1 MQNSLI
7 NNDLLN
13 RTGVDIVLPNYNSY
27 PFIEETLKSI
37 ISQTFKN
44 WKLFIVDGNSN
55 IETQE
60 ILIKYN
66 NHPSINIIWL
76 KKNKRPG
83 FCRNLVIRG
92 SKSEYIAFI
101 DSDDI
106 CEKEKLSKQL
116 TFMVKNKY
124 HFTYTNYT
132 AFKSENKKY
141 NLKEIY
147 LPKYFSFEKFIR
159 NTSIGTSTMIIKR
172 SSIGNVKF
180 SNTKICEDYF
190 FKCQILKKVNYAYCL
205 SDNLTKYRI
214 RKNSLQSNKIR
225 NFYWIWYIN
234 KNYNHLNFFKN
245 LLSILCISINSIKKY
260 GFK

>member
-1 MQNSLI
+1 MFVKIIKSNQIS
-7 NNDLLN
+7 
-13 RTGVDIVLPNYNSY
+13 VDIVLPNYNSY

-60 ILIKYN
+60 ILKKYN
-66 NHPSINIIWL
+66 NHPNINIIWL

-92 SKSEYIAFI
+92 CKSEYIAFI

-106 CEKEKLSKQL
+106 WEKEKLSKQL
-116 TFMVKNKY
+116 TFMVQNKY

-132 AFKSENKKY
+132 TFKSENKKN

-147 LPKYFSFEKFIR
+147 PPKYFSFEKFIR

-205 SDNLTKYRI
+205 SSNLTKYRI

-234 KNYNHLNFFKN
+234 KNYNHLSFLKN
-245 LLSILCISINSIKKY
+245 LWSILCISINSIKKY